1 MNKFLKVLK
10 GFLIKKNEIY
20 KTMKLKSI
28 ILLAFCFLTSY
39 TGIAQINNI
48 SEDEKNSYELTLNI
62 TNIKS
67 KGNLNISIM
76 TDSLAYSSN
85 ISSSKT
91 KSFKENIDKNNFTKI
106 ISLPKGKYLIQL
118 YIDENLN
125 DKMDSNFLGIPKE
138 QYGFSS
144 KEIIRFRKPKF
155 DEASFDLN
163 KNLTI
168 DITLQ

>member
-48 SEDEKNSYELTLNI
+48 SVDEKNSYGLTLNI

-91 KSFKENIDKNNFTKI
+91 KSFKENIDKNNFSKI

-125 DKMDSNFLGIPKE
+125 DKMDTNFLGIPKE